1 MTLKDGLLL
10 LLMLFLS
17 RSHRGDT
24 SDCHK
29 SSVNALEGESAVLRC
44 QPENF
49 PFLNDTN
56 FESYGLTVT
65 WRFDPSRGKEHQF
78 TNLSNVK
85 KKGLYLL
92 IANVALE
99 DSGGSY
105 NCTIHNGTDIVG
117 VKSFLL
123 NVYKGKCFN
132 ESSVYRVNTNT
143 GIYQKLSCPDLC
155 EFPWTSPDISWQ
167 KDCKDSLV
175 SSGAD
180 IEFKKVTKADAG
192 NNICRYS
199 FEYEGVRYNI
209 SRTRQLRVEDAPEEM
224 IPDIIE
230 PDVDKKRV
238 YVEVGKGVT
247 IDCIVVA
254 YTNQDVEFS
263 DIYWSEENKSEA
275 IKCNQTICFKKHH
288 EKLRHNYHITVK
300 LNLTKVEKED
310 IGKTYICYLNSKDG
324 SKNVSVILVEKINST
339 DITQNFF
346 IMGVSLAVIFITLP
360 VTLIIICVVLRVEIV
375 LIYRK
380 VTGKDETVGDGKD
393 YDAYVTWCKSSTT
406 PSYHAEEG
414 KFILE
419 TMPSVLEKH
428 FNYRLCI
435 YERDVLPGGA
445 FVDNTLEYIGKSR
458 RMILILSGENV
469 VDESHYELVT
479 GLHSDLVEKKIQV
492 ILIEYKP
499 LNDLKSLPESLR
511 LLVKERGTVKWK
523 NSQADNYNSRFWKKM
538 RYYMP
543 AKKMAS
549 PHTDEMNLL

>member
-1 MTLKDGLLL
+1 MNLKDGLLL
-10 LLMLFLS
+10 LLTLLIS
-17 RSHRGDT
+17 RSHQGDT
-24 SDCHK
+24 SDCFK

-44 QPENF
+44 SPETF

-65 WRFDPSRGKEHQF
+65 WRFNPSRGKEHQF
-78 TNLSNVK
+78 TNLSNIK

-105 NCTIHNGTDIVG
+105 SCTIYNGTDTFG
-117 VKSFLL
+117 TRSFLL

-132 ESSVYRVNTNT
+132 ESSVYLINEFT
-143 GIYQKLSCPDLC
+143 GKHQELSCPDLC
-155 EFPWTSPDISWQ
+155 QFPWTSPDISWQ
-167 KDCKDSLV
+167 KDCKDDLV
-175 SSGAD
+175 SSGAVL
-180 IEFKKVTKADAG
+180 EFKQLSKADAG
-192 NNICRYS
+192 NYICRYS

-209 SRTRQLRVEDAPEEM
+209 SRTRQLRVKDEPEEL
-224 IPDIIE
+224 IPDIIQ
-230 PDVDKKRV
+230 PDVDKKQV
-238 YVEVGKGVT
+238 YVEVGKGVS
-247 IDCIVVA
+247 IDCVVVV
-254 YTNQDVEFS
+254 YTKDDLDFS
-263 DIYWSEENKSEA
+263 DIYWREENKSEA
-275 IKCNQTICFKKHH
+275 IKCDKQREKH
-288 EKLRHNYHITVK
+288 RHNYHIKVK
-300 LNLTKVEKED
+300 LNLTKVVKED
-310 IGKTYICYLNSKDG
+310 IGKTYICYLESSNNKG
-324 SKNVSVILVEKINST
+324 NKNVSVILVEKINST
-339 DITQNFF
+339 DITQNLF
-346 IMGVSLAVIFITLP
+346 IMGVSLAAIFITLP

-406 PSYHAEEG
+406 PSYHAEEE

-458 RMILILSGENV
+458 RMILILSGKNV

-499 LNDLKSLPESLR
+499 LKDLKSLPESLR

-523 NSQADNYNSRFWKKM
+523 DSQADNYNSRFWKKM